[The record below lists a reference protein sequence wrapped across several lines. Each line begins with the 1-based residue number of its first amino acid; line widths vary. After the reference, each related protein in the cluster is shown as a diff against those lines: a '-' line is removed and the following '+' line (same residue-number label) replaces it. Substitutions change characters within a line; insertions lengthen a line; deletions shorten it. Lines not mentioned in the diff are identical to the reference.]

1 MTLDPSEPAGRP
13 ARSIG
18 REGGAWIPAQA
29 TYEPGTEPAAE
40 QAARWPR
47 PGRRSSWRPVWS
59 PGSAS
64 RRRPRAR
71 PARVPQAPA
80 SQPTDA
86 SGSSSAGSSNAG
98 SSGAGSSAEG
108 SSTTTVTDT
117 SPPPVLGAFGV
128 SAGFPSYQTVAGYLS
143 AQYQYL
149 GFQVKGSYT
158 VVGPYVGL
166 ELRGYPPVPVPVP
179 LFVGIG
185 GGYYGGNVTYF
196 ATVGAHVPLSLHV
209 RLDLE
214 GGVANVPLLAKRTW
228 APYLSVGVSYA
239 FPFVPTHGGYGP
251 EAAAPMSLAGS
262 PGPVCEKSDT
272 PDRGML
278 LEAFHRTLKGFL
290 DSARATY
297 GSIYTDL
304 SYSFDVTSVRISGD
318 HGVVKIHYKGSVRTI
333 ATGKRESASGNAS
346 AVYRWNGCGWSTV
359 DVSY

>member
-1 MTLDPSEPAGRP
+1 MDTRTGNLRAGHRAGRRAGRP
-13 ARSIG
+13 LAAA
-18 REGGAWIPAQA
+18 GAAVIL
-29 TYEPGTEPAAE
+29 AACLVAGFGF
-40 QAARWPR
+40 AAAP
-47 PGRRSSWRPVWS
+47 P
-59 PGSAS
+59 SAS
-64 RRRPRAR
+64 GPG
-71 PARVPQAPA
+71 PQAPA
-80 SQPTDA
+80 SQPTDV
-86 SGSSSAGSSNAG
+86 SGSSSAGSTNAG

-304 SYSFDVTSVRISGD
+304 NYSFDITSVRISGD